1 MLKANEVEFPKL
13 PGNCAMRVNEAS
25 DIDKYNDGY
34 SNPDLIR
41 IHEQHPVPFD
51 APDKF
56 KHHSVPYNPY
66 NGAAQFEFAP
76 RDYLLY
82 ISDVN
87 SYRLTT
93 MHNHDEESEFWEIP

>member
-41 IHEQHPVPFD
+41 IHE
-51 APDKF
+51 
-56 KHHSVPYNPY
+56 
-66 NGAAQFEFAP
+66 
-76 RDYLLY
+76 
-82 ISDVN
+82 
-87 SYRLTT
+87 
-93 MHNHDEESEFWEIP
+93 